1 MSTRLMFRFSSLL
14 AMAAAFAAAPLA
26 AVEITED
33 TRIDATNV
41 GTYQSVPLAVAAGA
55 TLTIDL
61 APTAEQVFSGAVS
74 GAGRIVVANTGTRPI
89 RFSGSFQAFTGALS
103 ATGAVQVGGIWQ
115 SVALNGTLSGVT
127 VLGAADKTITFYGP
141 NVFGTGGG
149 GTLNPGH
156 GSTPRSTLDFKGFDQ
171 TVANLLLNGCPYK
184 LGDDGCKTP
193 TYVLTS
199 ATPATL
205 TLAGTIGW
213 VDRKTLHHNE
223 VVKVN
228 GQLSLV
234 FDGEPNT
241 SFTFHGASATAGGL
255 TVKAGEV
262 VVAADASFNSLSSLT
277 AAGTGRIVL
286 ETAAVNAV
294 NLTLAIAD
302 SGSVALPA
310 GEAFPVG
317 ILKVDGASL
326 PPGLYSAEEI
336 ATRTGGRLSG
346 AAVEVLSREIGE
358 TATFTWTGGGA
369 DDRLT
374 TAANWAGGVAPS
386 LTGGDEIL
394 VFAAGTS
401 ATLPGDVDV
410 YGLSFAT
417 TGDFVLKG
425 ASAARLLLGAGG
437 VTCAAAADG
446 ASRTV
451 TFAVAPQVAGAQ
463 TWTVPATAV
472 VDLSAG
478 WTGRSAVTLE
488 RPEGTGDILRFSSDE
503 TPGFAGNLSVTNGSI
518 LVLSGRGGL
527 GAAGA
532 HVRLNGRAGLRTTAV
547 CVTNHA
553 ALTFAHGPAL
563 KVAPAGTAF
572 VQLGAVTNV
581 SGGAESSQI
590 PVGGTLRLLG
600 GLGEAAS
607 HLANPA
613 AYWAW
618 PCWFAFANDSATL
631 WIGENPVSVGDR
643 PFLLFGGKMHLAA
656 TGCAWGVLTLL
667 HDVRVICD
675 GANVLAAGGDLGF
688 YPIWP
693 GAVDLNGH
701 DQTARDALT
710 VSEYGVVQEKP
721 GYAAM
726 FVTSAT
732 PATLTLTGAATVGTT
747 HNLNFQGAASLH
759 YAGTGRLALTNTA
772 STTTGSLT
780 VSSGE
785 VALLAG
791 ATWGACTNV
800 VVSGSGRLTLDA
812 AVAAGGAFAREAT
825 VRVDGDG
832 TLAIPAGET
841 VTVKYLYRNGEGQFS
856 GLYRDGFVTGGG
868 TLRVRRAARPTG
880 ALFIIR

>member
-26 AVEITED
+26 AVEITEN

-41 GTYQSVPLAVAAGA
+41 GTYQSVPLAIAAGA

-74 GAGRIVVANTGTRPI
+74 GAGQIVVVNTGTKPI

-103 ATGAVQVGGIWQ
+103 ATGTVQVGGLWQ
-115 SVALNGTLSGVT
+115 AVALNGTLSGVT
-127 VLGAADKTITFYGP
+127 VFGAVNNTMTFYGP
-141 NVFGTGGG
+141 NVFGTGG
-149 GTLNPGH
+149 TLNPGH
-156 GSTPRSTLDFKGFDQ
+156 GSYPRATLDFKGFDQ
-171 TVANLLLNGCPYK
+171 AVANLHLYGCPYK
-184 LGDDGCKTP
+184 LGDANCKTP
-193 TYVLTS
+193 IYVLTS

-205 TLAGTIGW
+205 TLAGRISW
-213 VDRKTLHHNE
+213 VNRATDEHNE

-286 ETAAVNAV
+286 ETAAVNAEH
-294 NLTLAIAD
+294 LTLAIAD

-374 TAANWAGGVAPS
+374 TAANWAGDVAPS

-401 ATLPGDVDV
+401 ATLPGDADV

-425 ASAARLLLGAGG
+425 ESAARLLLGAGG

-463 TWTVPATAV
+463 TWTIPATAV

-503 TPGFAGNLSVTNGSI
+503 TPGFAGNLSVKNGSI

-532 HVRLNGRAGLRTTAV
+532 HVSLNGRAGLRTTAV

-563 KVAPAGTAF
+563 KVAPAGTEF
-572 VQLGAVTNV
+572 VQLGAMTNV
-581 SGGAESSQI
+581 SGGAEESQI
-590 PVGGTLRLLG
+590 AVGGTLRLLG

-607 HLANPA
+607 HLANPTG
-613 AYWAW
+613 YKWW
-618 PCWFAFANDSATL
+618 TWRFALNNSATF
-631 WIGENPVSVGDR
+631 WIGESPVSVGDC
-643 PFLLFGGKMHLAA
+643 PFRLFGGKMHLAA
-656 TGCAWGVLTLL
+656 TGSAWGVLTLL
-667 HDVRVICD
+667 NGVRVICED
-675 GANVLAAGGDLGF
+675 ANVLAAGGDLGF
-688 YPIWP
+688 NPTWT

-701 DQTARDALT
+701 DQTARDART
-710 VSEYGVVQEKP
+710 VDTEGN
-721 GYAAM
+721 AA
-726 FVTSAT
+726 
-732 PATLTLTGAATVGTT
+732 
-747 HNLNFQGAASLH
+747 NL
-759 YAGTGRLALTNTA
+759 RL
-772 STTTGSLT
+772 
-780 VSSGE
+780 
-785 VALLAG
+785 
-791 ATWGACTNV
+791 
-800 VVSGSGRLTLDA
+800 
-812 AVAAGGAFAREAT
+812 
-825 VRVDGDG
+825 
-832 TLAIPAGET
+832 I
-841 VTVKYLYRNGEGQFS
+841 
-856 GLYRDGFVTGGG
+856 
-868 TLRVRRAARPTG
+868 
-880 ALFIIR
+880 